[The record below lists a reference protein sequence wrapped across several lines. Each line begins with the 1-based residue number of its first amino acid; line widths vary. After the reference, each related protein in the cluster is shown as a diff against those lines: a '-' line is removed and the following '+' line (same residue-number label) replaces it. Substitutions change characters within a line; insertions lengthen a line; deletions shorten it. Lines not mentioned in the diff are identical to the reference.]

1 MPRRKTVTPPEP
13 DFKEHTVGVFY
24 LDNKGKVK
32 SGGYRS
38 FMEPTETYKKRVKEM
53 RKNG

>member
-1 MPRRKTVTPPEP
+1 MPKKKVKIPEP
-13 DFKEHTVGVFY
+13 DFVERTVGVFY

-38 FMEPTETYKKRVKEM
+38 FADPTETYKKKVK
-53 RKNG
+53 RR